1 MVFITI
7 TGEFPTDDFNHVR
20 QHDRLDDAIQYCFD
34 EARRIF
40 ERMWSEISKKEYAR
54 DIEQILND
62 LENDQKKFVSQGNIL
77 NEPIVYDMDGFTFK
91 AIIKFI

>member
-7 TGEFPTDDFNHVR
+7 TGEFPTDDFNYVR

-34 EARRIF
+34 EARRTF
-40 ERMWSEISKKEYAR
+40 ERMWSKISEKEYAHE
-54 DIEQILND
+54 IERILHG
-62 LENDQKKFVSQGNIL
+62 LKNDQKKFVSQGNIL

>member
-7 TGEFPTDDFNHVR
+7 TGEFPTDDFPYVR
-20 QHDRLDDAIQYCFD
+20 QHETLDDAIQYCFD

-40 ERMWSEISKKEYAR
+40 ERMWSEISEKEYAR
-54 DIEQILND
+54 DIERILHG
-62 LENDQKKFVSQGNIL
+62 LKNDQKKFVSQGNIL
-77 NEPIVYDMDGFTFK
+77 NEPIVYDVDEFTFK